1 MDYWCS
7 VCLIGASNPVTIS
20 STVDEQSPVW
30 RFLSMLR
37 IMASI
42 LFLTVSTVVAAHAQT
57 GVVYGNGSVFVNG
70 AQLTNS
76 SAVMPGDVIQTK
88 DAGVAQVSAV
98 GSSATI
104 QSNTIVRFQSG
115 GLALDRGT
123 ISMATG
129 KSSTIFARDFKITP
143 VSGSWTQFDVIRA
156 SGAIQILARKNNVTV
171 SCGTGAPTVVK
182 EGQQISRDDGADCGL
197 AARQTGATSA
207 AKGPILASPM
217 AEKVAIGAGA
227 GLLGWALFQADDPV
241 SPFIP

>member
-1 MDYWCS
+1 VLQAM
-7 VCLIGASNPVTIS
+7 V
-20 STVDEQSPVW
+20 
-30 RFLSMLR
+30 
-37 IMASI
+37 SI
-42 LFLTVSTVVAAHAQT
+42 LLLASSVVVARAQT

-88 DAGVAQVSAV
+88 DAGVAQVSAL

-104 QSNTIVRFQSG
+104 QSNTTVRFQSG

-129 KSSTIFARDFKITP
+129 KSSSVFARDFKITP

-156 SGAIQILARKNNVTV
+156 SGAIQIFARKSNVTV
-171 SCGTGAPTVVK
+171 SCGTGAPTVVQ
-182 EGQQISRDDGADCGL
+182 EGQQMSRDDAADCGL
-197 AARQTGATSA
+197 AARRGGAASA
-207 AKGPILASPM
+207 AKGPILASPI
-217 AEKVAIGAGA
+217 AEKAAIGAGA

>member
-1 MDYWCS
+1 
-7 VCLIGASNPVTIS
+7 
-20 STVDEQSPVW
+20 
-30 RFLSMLR
+30 MLR
-37 IMASI
+37 ITASI
-42 LFLTVSTVVAAHAQT
+42 LLLAASVPAVHTQT

-76 SAVMPGDVIQTK
+76 SAVTLGDVIQTK

-129 KSSTIFARDFKITP
+129 KSSSVFARDFKITP

-156 SGAIQILARKNNVTV
+156 SGAIQIFARKNNVTV

-182 EGQQISRDDGADCGL
+182 EGQQMSRDDAADCGL
-197 AARQTGATSA
+197 ATRQAGAASA

-217 AEKVAIGAGA
+217 AERVAVGAGA